1 MPALSGILETA
12 LHVADLERSAR
23 FYEEVMGLERLEGDA
38 RFRAYSV
45 AGRDV
50 LLLFRQGG
58 TLEPL
63 ELPGGVIPPHDG
75 SGRLHLAFAV
85 EAVELPAWEERLKL
99 HGVAIESRVRWP
111 RGGVSLFFRDPNE
124 NLLELATRGTWA
136 IY

>member
-12 LHVADLERSAR
+12 LHVADIERSAR

-63 ELPGGVIPPHDG
+63 KLPGGVIPPHDG

-85 EAVELPAWEERLKL
+85 EASELPAWEERLKL
-99 HGVAIESRVRWP
+99 HAVAIESRVRWP

>member
-23 FYEEVMGLERLEGDA
+23 FYEEVMGLDRLEGDA

-75 SGRLHLAFAV
+75 SGRLHMAFAV
-85 EAVELPAWEERLKL
+85 EASELPAWEEHLKL
-99 HGVAIESRVRWP
+99 HAVAIESRLRWP

-124 NLLELATRGTWA
+124 NLLELATRGTWT